1 MKTIRLYQN
10 TPFTEGK
17 TAELNSDNSHH
28 LNKVLR
34 FPVGKNITV
43 FNGDG
48 FDYKALVQDA
58 KKTTSLKIISRERN
72 NSESKLDLTL
82 AQGIAKGE
90 KMDFL
95 IQKAVELG
103 VTRIIPMKLERCVVR
118 LREEKVQKKIDHW
131 QKIANHACEQSGRS
145 VIVSVSDPVSLEGLL
160 EEKGHNGFVLHHRA
174 QIGLSQVQETS
185 NATILIGP
193 EGGLTE
199 KEVSDSEFAGYQ
211 SVHIGERVL
220 RTETAS
226 LAAIANMQLL
236 WGS

>member
-174 QIGLSQVQETS
+174 EIGLSQVQETS

-211 SVHIGERVL
+211 SVHIGKRVL

>member
-17 TAELNSDNSHH
+17 TAELDSDNSHH
-28 LNKVLR
+28 LSKVLR

-48 FDYKALVQDA
+48 FDYKALVQGA

-211 SVHIGERVL
+211 SVHIGKRVL